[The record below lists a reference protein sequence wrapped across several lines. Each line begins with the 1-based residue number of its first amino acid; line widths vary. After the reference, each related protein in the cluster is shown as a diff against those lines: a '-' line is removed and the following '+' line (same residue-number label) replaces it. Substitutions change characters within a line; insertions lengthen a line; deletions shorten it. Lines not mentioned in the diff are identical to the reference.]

1 MHLGGDDSVRHG
13 GEWSIAV
20 LVCCCA
26 LAATGAQ
33 ATPLLR
39 VDGDIGVPGGTVAA
53 VVALAND
60 PAGEAVAATFA
71 VDFPSPPLAAD
82 PSTCSLAQRLTGT
95 HRLTA
100 AGPLPGMLGLTI
112 SPLDGTPPL
121 GDGDLASC
129 DFGIALGTPA
139 GTAALALV
147 NVAVTNGAG
156 DPVAVDTADGAIV
169 INAPLPT
176 PTVSDT
182 PTITLTPTV
191 TLTPTIT
198 PTPFP
203 TDTPTVTP
211 TATTFRPTVLAN
223 NFGGC
228 AIGAPADASALPLL
242 GVIALLAWRRR
253 RPAD

>member
-1 MHLGGDDSVRHG
+1 MRHG
-13 GEWSIAV
+13 REWSSAV
-20 LVCCCA
+20 LICCAA
-26 LAATGAQ
+26 LAAPRAQ
-33 ATPLLR
+33 ATPLVR
-39 VDGDIGVPGGTVAA
+39 VDGGIGVPGGTVAA
-53 VVALAND
+53 VVAQEND
-60 PAGEAVAATFA
+60 PTGDAVGATFA
-71 VDFPSPPLAAD
+71 IAVPSPPLDAD
-82 PSTCSLAQRLTGT
+82 PSTCSLAGRLTAT

-129 DFGIALGTPA
+129 DFSIALGTPA

-156 DPVAVDTADGAIV
+156 DPVAVETADGAII

-176 PTVSDT
+176 PTITET

-191 TLTPTIT
+191 PLTPTLTPI
-198 PTPFP
+198 PFP
-203 TDTPTVTP
+203 TDTPTATP
-211 TATTFRPTVLAN
+211 TATIFRPTVLAS

-228 AIGAPADASALPLL
+228 AIDPTPAADALPLIGGAL
-242 GVIALLAWRRR
+242 FLLALRRR
-253 RPAD
+253 RQP

>member
-1 MHLGGDDSVRHG
+1 MRHG
-13 GEWSIAV
+13 REWSIAV
-20 LVCCCA
+20 LVGCAA
-26 LAATGAQ
+26 LAATRAQ

-39 VDGDIGVPGGTVAA
+39 IDGGIGVPGGTVAA
-53 VVALAND
+53 LVALAND
-60 PAGEAVAATFA
+60 PTGEAVAATFA
-71 VDFPSPPLAAD
+71 IDFPSPPLDAA
-82 PSTCSLAQRLTGT
+82 PSTCSLAARLTGT

-129 DFGIALGTPA
+129 DFSIALGTPA

-147 NVAVTNGAG
+147 DVAVTNGAG
-156 DPVAVDTADGAIV
+156 DPVAVDTADGAII

-176 PTVSDT
+176 PTVTET

-203 TDTPTVTP
+203 TDTPTLTP
-211 TATTFRPTVLAN
+211 TATIFRPTVLAN

-228 AIGAPADASALPLL
+228 AIGAPADASALALL
-242 GVIALLAWRRR
+242 GGVIALLARRRR
-253 RPAD
+253 RPPPA